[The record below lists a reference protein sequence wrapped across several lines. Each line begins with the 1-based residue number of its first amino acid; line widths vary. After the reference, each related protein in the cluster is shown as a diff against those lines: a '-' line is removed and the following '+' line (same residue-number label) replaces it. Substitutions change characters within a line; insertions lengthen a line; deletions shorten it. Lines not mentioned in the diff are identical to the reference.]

1 MDAVSKDAPLYSI
14 LGKVASGIY
23 ILTARHGDEETGML
37 ASWVMQADFNPPVL
51 TVAVQRK
58 RYLADWLSEGTV
70 FALNVVD
77 EHGKSLLGHFGR
89 GFEPGQDAF
98 EGLSL
103 TRGTDETPLLSEG
116 VVGYLICRPMGHLDT
131 SEHRVFT
138 AEVIDGALYGH
149 GEPMVHIRKSGA
161 TY

>member
-77 EHGKSLLGHFGR
+77 EHEYIATFIAERFRHRQASQRYAKPVARRLIHLPVYKR
-89 GFEPGQDAF
+89 
-98 EGLSL
+98 
-103 TRGTDETPLLSEG
+103 
-116 VVGYLICRPMGHLDT
+116 YLIDY
-131 SEHRVFT
+131 
-138 AEVIDGALYGH
+138 A
-149 GEPMVHIRKSGA
+149 
-161 TY
+161 